1 MHACNTAY
9 YGQTEAMVALPMAAS
24 RICAEKSIKQ
34 LRKYLR
40 IDRAAVVGNTDQ
52 HTTLIGGSEV
62 DLDD

>member
-24 RICAEKSIKQ
+24 RIRSEESVKQ
-34 LRKYLR
+34 LGEDLGV
-40 IDRAAVVGNTDQ
+40 DGVAVVGDTDQ
-52 HTTLIGGSEV
+52 HTVLINSSQV